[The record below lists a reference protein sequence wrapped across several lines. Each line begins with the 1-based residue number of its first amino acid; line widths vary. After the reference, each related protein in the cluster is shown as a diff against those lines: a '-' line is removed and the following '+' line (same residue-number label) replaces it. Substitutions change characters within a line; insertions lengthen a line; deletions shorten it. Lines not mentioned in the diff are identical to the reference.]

1 MACGLCVCDVCVLCV
16 CGGVWCVCVWC
27 VCVCGVCMSGVF
39 LCVVCGVCVCARVSP
54 TQKLAVTVRLAELSP
69 AGSTKLV
76 RCLPLPHV
84 APSNDGHTTLPNPNT
99 PWTVENHSSDQT
111 DYLLGELS
119 CSRHGVV
126 AGRLTSGRPGTVTP
140 LSVSRTVLG
149 VQALLHCYRQC

>member
-1 MACGLCVCDVCVLCV
+1 VVCVCVMCVW
-16 CGGVWCVCVWC
+16 GVWCVCVECVCVWCVYVWC
-27 VCVCGVCMSGVF
+27 VCVS
-39 LCVVCGVCVCARVSP
+39 GVCVCVRVSP